1 MTKHSLLTSA
11 QPGAAGA
18 PSAAAYRWKAP
29 LNWPLWVGL
38 ILLGLIFLAAWRGP
52 QMAPHDPI
60 KPVYIVQ
67 HPETLVFVK
76 PPFRPLQMPG
86 YLLGTDTL
94 GRDTLSRILW
104 AIRPT
109 LVLVLVAAAVRLVL
123 GLLVG
128 VASGWGTGRGAR
140 LLESVNTVAVSV
152 PVLFVAL
159 CLVAAFGPQ
168 WGVWAFILGLCLTG
182 WAESAR
188 VFHNQTS
195 LIKTQPYVEAATA
208 LGSSGTGAVL
218 KHVLPHVMPTV
229 WIQLPFEISTALLVT
244 ASLGFLG
251 YFVNAIWVPLGDWT
265 AVRVAGRPE
274 LGQMLASGASMA
286 QQYPWLLLVAGAT
299 VFLLVLAF
307 NLLGEGLRREA
318 DPQRARRRKGRLGVA
333 VEQASGA
340 ANEFVLTR
348 LAVGRGSL
356 VTALG
361 AGALLLLV
369 AGGTVALLRASA
381 IPSAASVIVTPGG
394 HLWAAGRHDPQGTYW
409 ADAVGPAQAEI
420 AWTLNVEGGWAS
432 GPAIAADGT
441 LYLLTQD
448 GRLRAVDPA
457 GQALWS
463 VKLPGKP
470 FGAPALNAEGQI
482 YLLDNE
488 GVLYMLGPEAD
499 LIWSLQAE
507 PGVASLSSPIVDAS
521 GVAYYA
527 TERSLI
533 AVGPTGELVWRVGL
547 PTYSYVSPQL
557 TLSPDGQ
564 IIFFEDIALDAATGK
579 TVAEAS
585 DTVLDRYVV
594 GADGKQYLV
603 AQDNFAVALFTGDQV
618 EIQPQGQI
626 DLLNLS
632 LGQRVPGAS
641 GVAPSGRFWV
651 FYQGPFDH
659 AKLLW
664 TEPDGSTLNV
674 VDYPWAGGTGRLVAL
689 GKDGTVYACGSSGR
703 GLAGG
708 ILECSSYLVDRPA
721 QAWKLELEPGGRFMG
736 GALTDGRLYVL
747 SGSTLYAIEDGSER

>member
-1 MTKHSLLTSA
+1 MAKHSLLASA
-11 QPGAAGA
+11 QPRTAGA
-18 PSAAAYRWKAP
+18 PPAAAVRWKAP
-29 LNWPLWVGL
+29 LNWPLWIGL
-38 ILLGLIFLAAWRGP
+38 VLLGLIFLAAWRGP
-52 QMAPHDPI
+52 QWAPHDPI

-67 HPETLVFVK
+67 HPETLLFAK

-86 YLLGTDTL
+86 YPLGTDAL
-94 GRDTLSRILW
+94 GRDTLSQILW
-104 AIRPT
+104 ALRPT
-109 LVLVLVAAAVRLVL
+109 LTLVLVAAAVRLVL
-123 GLLVG
+123 GLLIG
-128 VASGWGTGRGAR
+128 VTSGWGAGRAAR

-195 LIKTQPYVEAATA
+195 LIKTQPYVEAASA
-208 LGSSGTGAVL
+208 LGASGAGAVI

-229 WIQLPFEISTALLVT
+229 WIQLPFEISTALLAT

-274 LGQMLASGASMA
+274 LGQMLASGASIA
-286 QQYPWLLLVAGAT
+286 QQHPWLLLIAGAAIF
-299 VFLLVLAF
+299 VLVLAF

-318 DPQRARRRKGRLGVA
+318 DPQRARRRKGRLGIA

-361 AGALLLLV
+361 VGALLLLV
-369 AGGTVALLRASA
+369 VGSTVALLRASA
-381 IPSAASVIVTPGG
+381 IPSVASAIVPPGG
-394 HLWAAGRHDPQGTYW
+394 QLWATSRHDAQGTYW
-409 ADAVGPAQAEI
+409 ADTTGPSQAEI
-420 AWTLNVEGGWAS
+420 SWTLPVEGGWAS

-457 GQALWS
+457 GQVLWS
-463 VKLPGKP
+463 AKLPDKP

-482 YLLDNE
+482 YVLDSE
-488 GVLYMLGPEAD
+488 GVLYLLGPEAD
-499 LIWSLQAE
+499 LIWSKQVE
-507 PGVASLSSPIVDAS
+507 PGVAPLSSPIVDAN

-533 AVGPTGELVWRVGL
+533 AVRPTGELAWRVSL
-547 PTYSYVSPQL
+547 PTYSYVFPQPI
-557 TLSPDGQ
+557 LSPDEQ
-564 IIFFEDIALDAATGK
+564 IIFFEDFALNAATGE

-585 DTVLDRYVV
+585 GTVLDRYVV
-594 GADGKQYLV
+594 GADGKSYLV
-603 AQDNFAVALFTGDQV
+603 AQDNFAAALFAGDQV

-632 LGQRVPGAS
+632 LGQRLPAAS
-641 GVAPSGRFWV
+641 GIAPSGRFWV
-651 FYQGPFDH
+651 FYQGPFDY

-674 VDYPWAGGTGRLVAL
+674 VDYSWASGTGRLVAL

-703 GLAGG
+703 DLAGG
-708 ILECSSYLVDRPA
+708 VLECSSYLVDRPA
-721 QAWKLELEPGGRFMG
+721 TAWKLAIEPGGRFVG
-736 GALTDGRLYVL
+736 GALADGRLYVL
-747 SGSTLYAIEDGSER
+747 SKNALYAIDERATQ

>member
-286 QQYPWLLLVAGAT
+286 QQYPWLLLVVAGAT

-318 DPQRARRRKGRLGVA
+318 DPQRARPAQGPAGGRRGTGQRRGQRIRA
-333 VEQASGA
+333 DAAGASGVEA
-340 ANEFVLTR
+340 LSQRWARVRSCFWW
-348 LAVGRGSL
+348 
-356 VTALG
+356 LG
-361 AGALLLLV
+361 ARWLCCAPRLFPRPRRL
-369 AGGTVALLRASA
+369 SS
-381 IPSAASVIVTPGG
+381 PPGG

-441 LYLLTQD
+441 L
-448 GRLRAVDPA
+448 
-457 GQALWS
+457 
-463 VKLPGKP
+463 
-470 FGAPALNAEGQI
+470 
-482 YLLDNE
+482 
-488 GVLYMLGPEAD
+488 
-499 LIWSLQAE
+499 
-507 PGVASLSSPIVDAS
+507 
-521 GVAYYA
+521 
-527 TERSLI
+527 
-533 AVGPTGELVWRVGL
+533 
-547 PTYSYVSPQL
+547 
-557 TLSPDGQ
+557 
-564 IIFFEDIALDAATGK
+564 
-579 TVAEAS
+579 
-585 DTVLDRYVV
+585 
-594 GADGKQYLV
+594 
-603 AQDNFAVALFTGDQV
+603 
-618 EIQPQGQI
+618 
-626 DLLNLS
+626 
-632 LGQRVPGAS
+632 
-641 GVAPSGRFWV
+641 
-651 FYQGPFDH
+651 
-659 AKLLW
+659 
-664 TEPDGSTLNV
+664 
-674 VDYPWAGGTGRLVAL
+674 
-689 GKDGTVYACGSSGR
+689 
-703 GLAGG
+703 
-708 ILECSSYLVDRPA
+708 
-721 QAWKLELEPGGRFMG
+721 
-736 GALTDGRLYVL
+736 
-747 SGSTLYAIEDGSER
+747 

>member
-488 GVLYMLGPEAD
+488 GVLYMLG
-499 LIWSLQAE
+499 
-507 PGVASLSSPIVDAS
+507 
-521 GVAYYA
+521 
-527 TERSLI
+527 
-533 AVGPTGELVWRVGL
+533 
-547 PTYSYVSPQL
+547 
-557 TLSPDGQ
+557 
-564 IIFFEDIALDAATGK
+564 
-579 TVAEAS
+579 
-585 DTVLDRYVV
+585 DRKSVV
-594 GADGKQYLV
+594 
-603 AQDNFAVALFTGDQV
+603 
-618 EIQPQGQI
+618 
-626 DLLNLS
+626 
-632 LGQRVPGAS
+632 
-641 GVAPSGRFWV
+641 
-651 FYQGPFDH
+651 
-659 AKLLW
+659 
-664 TEPDGSTLNV
+664 
-674 VDYPWAGGTGRLVAL
+674 
-689 GKDGTVYACGSSGR
+689 
-703 GLAGG
+703 
-708 ILECSSYLVDRPA
+708 
-721 QAWKLELEPGGRFMG
+721 
-736 GALTDGRLYVL
+736 
-747 SGSTLYAIEDGSER
+747 